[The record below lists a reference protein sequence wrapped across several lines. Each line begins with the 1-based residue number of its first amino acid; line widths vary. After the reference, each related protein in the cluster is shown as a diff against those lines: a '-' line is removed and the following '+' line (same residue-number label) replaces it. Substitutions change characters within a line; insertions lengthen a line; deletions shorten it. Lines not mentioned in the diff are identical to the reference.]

1 MWGVCIRHRA
11 VPLALKGL
19 MVLSANDLGS
29 PGSLEIPALI
39 LSNPNAMSKGKERVR
54 RNQTARRIDDPKR

>member
-1 MWGVCIRHRA
+1 M
-11 VPLALKGL
+11 PLALKGL